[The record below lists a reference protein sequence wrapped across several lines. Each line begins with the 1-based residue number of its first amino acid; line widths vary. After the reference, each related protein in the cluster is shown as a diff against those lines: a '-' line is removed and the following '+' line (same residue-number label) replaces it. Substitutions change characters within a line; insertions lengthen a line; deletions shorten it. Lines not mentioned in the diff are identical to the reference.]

1 MTGNEKGRNGVNL
14 SLRFSLNYRSRKV
27 SRERR
32 WSNDSVSG
40 AAKRDGYLQSGSHL
54 FLQDPNRAFKCP
66 WLPGLRA
73 SKGNDFV
80 TKIPGEFSF
89 PPSLNVT
96 PQGTRW
102 LSAVLAEGWPCK
114 PTHWPRTCS
123 CTVCGIPGGRSC
135 PPRTAPRR
143 IPEGRCGSGLWFPY
157 RCGGR
162 RRGFTRTPTF
172 PAVCCLR
179 DTVPPTTEDEVGSF
193 SNLH

>member
-1 MTGNEKGRNGVNL
+1 MGWICLCASPLITGAGKSVGREGGRMTL
-14 SLRFSLNYRSRKV
+14 SQGLR
-27 SRERR
+27 REMAI
-32 WSNDSVSG
+32 SSP
-40 AAKRDGYLQSGSHL
+40 
-54 FLQDPNRAFKCP
+54 DPISSFRTPTVRAFKCP

-172 PAVCCLR
+172 PAVCCPR